1 MVKIVWTQLS
11 IDDLKDVFEY
21 IELDSKR
28 FAQITVNK
36 IYFRAQDIIDN
47 PYIGR
52 IVPEFNIKS
61 IREVISGNYRVVYKI
76 VNEFQVDILR
86 VFHSARLLK
95 REKLK

>member
-11 IDDLKDVFEY
+11 TNDLKDVFDY
-21 IELDSKR
+21 IALDSKR

-36 IYFRAQDIIDN
+36 IYIRAQDIIDN
-47 PYIGR
+47 PYVGR
-52 IVPEFNIKS
+52 IVPEFNDKK

-76 VNEFQVDILR
+76 INEFQVDILR
-86 VFHSARLLK
+86 VYHSARQLK